1 MVNCRKRKR
10 DDAESCKAG
19 TETVHRSAVKR
30 HLLTEAYATV
40 LTLRE
45 YALHKLPSSS
55 RLRRKKLKLL
65 GRGENATN
73 AERKISYFLD
83 STLICS
89 CNAVTV
95 CQGKDATLEQ
105 WLSFS
110 QNGDDSRVTISGG
123 TPTAEHTQAELLLLL
138 GKSGQQIMLNL
149 LTEWSIFVAVDAG
162 VGNYYQIS
170 ELKMNEADVLNRC
183 PRKKDGQER
192 SQIDKSHAHTA
203 KIMMHM
209 FPRQFGLH
217 NVFTSDVNYL
227 ETAQRFQDYTL
238 RDEEISKLLKEA
250 KNVSADGTPK
260 LPKRLRGLAWTLVQ
274 RLQILH
280 SRCSYTELMK
290 HYCPSELDP
299 NGPTSSITS
308 GGAAHRESI
317 CQRSKGAIDS
327 AIRPNSE
334 PPANAGNSSRDK
346 SVQSESI
353 VDLATSPSQVSSF
366 CQAVL
371 CSIMPNDFW
380 GEDQI
385 MEHNK
390 AAILR
395 QVDTFIRLRRFESI
409 SLHDIMQGLKIAD
422 IPWLQPP
429 ELRGS
434 QKASQSDTKKRQEIF
449 HEVVYFVFD
458 SLLMPLIKSNFYV
471 TESSTHR
478 NQIFYFRHDVWRRI
492 AAPAIS
498 VLKRDMFE
506 DVKLAQANSI
516 LDTRR
521 LGHSAVRLLPKR
533 STLRPIMNL
542 RRRQLR
548 RGTGSRKLL
557 GPSINSVLSPIYT
570 ALRFEKEANPE
581 MLGSTLFS
589 VNDMYTRLKGF
600 KQAIG
605 AGTMKKKLYFAKL
618 DVQAAF
624 DTIPQARLLQLMR
637 SVPSQ
642 SKYTIVKHA
651 EVRPGEPAPPVGP
664 RKNAASS
671 SRAVRR
677 WRTSVLPPAQE
688 NADFTTRVQKDLA
701 AKQRDTVFIDGVVQ
715 RNHETSALLYLMTD
729 HVTRNLVIFGKK
741 YYRQKRGIPQGSV
754 LSSFLCNYF
763 YADLER
769 THLGF
774 LSGPDCLLMRLTDD
788 FLLITLD
795 KSKAVKFVETMHGGL
810 PDYGVQVSP
819 QKTVVN
825 FEMFLDG
832 GEAVR
837 RTESGAFP
845 YCGTCIDDETLEITK
860 DTQAG
865 LSTAI
870 SNALT
875 IECTRTPGQNFQRKI
890 LNAFKIQS
898 HLMFFDTAHNS
909 ESTVLES
916 LRYAFHETAR
926 KMVAYVRC
934 LAKARRPRAS
944 LVIETICRVANVAY
958 FILSSKS
965 RRLRYPDYTC
975 TIRRAQVTRSFGG
988 TRAITGS

>member
-1 MVNCRKRKR
+1 MVSCRKRKR
-10 DDAESCKAG
+10 DDAESCKPG
-19 TETVHRSAVKR
+19 RETVHRSAVKR
-30 HLLTEAYATV
+30 HLLAEAYATV

-45 YALHKLPSSS
+45 YALRKLPSSS

-65 GRGENATN
+65 GHGVNATD

-83 STLICS
+83 SALICS
-89 CNAVTV
+89 CNAVAV
-95 CQGKDATLEQ
+95 RQGKDTTLEQ

-123 TPTAEHTQAELLLLL
+123 TPTAEHTQAE
-138 GKSGQQIMLNL
+138 I
-149 LTEWSIFVAVDAG
+149 
-162 VGNYYQIS
+162 
-170 ELKMNEADVLNRC
+170 NEADVLNRC

-227 ETAQRFQDYTL
+227 ETTQRFKDYTL

-250 KNVSADGTPK
+250 KNVSVDGTPK

-274 RLQILH
+274 RLQTLH

-290 HYCPSELDP
+290 HYCPPELDP
-299 NGPTSSITS
+299 NGPTSRIIF
-308 GGAAHRESI
+308 GGAAHRESN

-327 AIRPNSE
+327 AIHPDSE
-334 PPANAGNSSRDK
+334 PPANAGNLSRGK
-346 SVQSESI
+346 GVQSESI
-353 VDLATSPSQVSSF
+353 VDLATSSSQVSSF

-371 CSIMPNDFW
+371 CRIIPNDFW
-380 GEDQI
+380 GEGQI

-390 AAILR
+390 AVILR

-434 QKASQSDTKKRQEIF
+434 QKASQSDTKKRHEIF

-521 LGHSAVRLLPKR
+521 LGHSAVRLLPKG

-542 RRRQLR
+542 RRRQLK

-557 GPSINSVLSPIYT
+557 GPSINSILSPIYT
-570 ALRFEKEANPE
+570 ALRFEKEANPQI
-581 MLGSTLFS
+581 LGSTLFS

-618 DVQAAF
+618 DVRAAF

-677 WRTSVLPPAQE
+677 WRSSVLPPAHE

-701 AKQRDTVFIDGVVQ
+701 TKQRDTVFIDGVVQ
-715 RNHETSALLYLMTD
+715 RSHETGALLYLMTD
-729 HVTRNLVIFGKK
+729 HVTRNLVTFGKK

-769 THLGF
+769 THLEF

-795 KSKAVKFVETMHGGL
+795 KSKAVKFVETMHEGL
-810 PDYGVQVSP
+810 PDYGVRVSP
-819 QKTVVN
+819 HKTVVN

-832 GEAVR
+832 GQAVR
-837 RTESGAFP
+837 RAETGAFP

-944 LVIETICRVANVAY
+944 LVIETICRVTNVAY

-975 TIRRAQVTRSFGG
+975 TIRRAQVTSLLAGPLEAPEQLPGG
-988 TRAITGS
+988 D

>member
-1 MVNCRKRKR
+1 MVSCRKRKR
-10 DDAESCKAG
+10 DDAETCKPE
-19 TETVHRSAVKR
+19 TETFHRSAVKR

-45 YALHKLPSSS
+45 YTLRKLPSSS

-65 GRGENATN
+65 GRGETTTE

-89 CNAVTV
+89 RNAVAV

-110 QNGDDSRVTISGG
+110 QNGDDSRVTISGV
-123 TPTAEHTQAELLLLL
+123 TPTAEHTQEELLLLL

-170 ELKMNEADVLNRC
+170 ELKLNEADVLNRC
-183 PRKKDGQER
+183 PRKNDGQER

-238 RDEEISKLLKEA
+238 RDEEISKLLKKA

-274 RLQILH
+274 RLQTLH

-299 NGPTSSITS
+299 NGPTSRMTS
-308 GGAAHRESI
+308 GGAAYRESI
-317 CQRSKGAIDS
+317 CQRFNGAIDS
-327 AIRPNSE
+327 ANRPDSE
-334 PPANAGNSSRDK
+334 PPANAGNPSRDK

-371 CSIMPNDFW
+371 CRIIPNDFW
-380 GEDQI
+380 GEGQI

-409 SLHDIMQGLKIAD
+409 SLHDIMQGLKIGN

-434 QKASQSDTKKRQEIF
+434 QKACQSDTKKRHEIF

-506 DVKLAQANSI
+506 DVKLAQANNI

-521 LGHSAVRLLPKR
+521 LGHSAIRLLPKG

-548 RGTGSRKLL
+548 RGMGSRKLL

-570 ALRFEKEANPE
+570 ALRFEKEVNPQI
-581 MLGSTLFS
+581 LGSTLFS

-605 AGTMKKKLYFAKL
+605 AGATKNKLYFAKL

-624 DTIPQARLLQLMR
+624 DTIPQERLLQLMR

-651 EVRPGEPAPPVGP
+651 EVRPGESAPPVGP

-677 WRTSVLPPAQE
+677 WRSSVLPPAQE
-688 NADFTTRVQKDLA
+688 NADFTTRVQKNLA

-715 RNHETSALLYLMTD
+715 RSHDTGALLYLMTD
-729 HVTRNLVIFGKK
+729 HVTRNLVTFGKK

-774 LSGPDCLLMRLTDD
+774 LSGSDCLLMRLTDD

-795 KSKAVKFVETMHGGL
+795 KSKAIKFVETMHGGL
-810 PDYGVQVSP
+810 PDYGVRVSP
-819 QKTVVN
+819 HKTVVN
-825 FEMFLDG
+825 FEMLLNG

-837 RTESGAFP
+837 RAESGAFP

-898 HLMFFDTAHNS
+898 HLMFFDTAHNA

-975 TIRRAQVTRSFGG
+975 TIRRAQVTR
-988 TRAITGS
+988 